1 MMESHTPWP
10 DRHDTLAVTLLAGGC
25 LAGLSI
31 LIVRPTFVEPAPAGV
46 SELRERIHVLEQR
59 LLEQVPPAI
68 EQRYQDL

>member
-1 MMESHTPWP
+1 MMDSHTPWP
-10 DRHDTLAVTLLAGGC
+10 DRFDSLAVTLLAGED

-46 SELRERIHVLEQR
+46 SELRERIHLLEQR
-59 LLEQVPPAI
+59 LLEQVPPAV